1 MWDASV
7 TGSGSFTKAGGGTL
21 TFPATASIS
30 YTGSTFVSDGSLVD
44 LSSSASTFSGS
55 GGSGSDVVTSSPT
68 ETSTETS
75 TDVPVEPPVDAPI
88 DEIDEVDI
96 DETTDLEEE
105 QDVAEVPFDDDQ
117 LEELV
122 VIVEVS
128 VLTSNDSISVSGSD
142 SSSNI
147 SGGSIAAF
155 SRRLLALF
163 CKLMLAVAA
172 DVNRRCCSHHCTG
185 RLQRQ
190 VVLKLCSRTSRRRVS
205 KIG

>member
-1 MWDASV
+1 M

-21 TFPATASIS
+21 TFPSTASIS

-75 TDVPVEPPVDAPI
+75 TDVCPVEPPVDAPI

-128 VLTSNDSISVSGSD
+128 VLTSNDSPQCQGLILLPISPVD
-142 SSSNI
+142 P
-147 SGGSIAAF
+147 
-155 SRRLLALF
+155 
-163 CKLMLAVAA
+163 
-172 DVNRRCCSHHCTG
+172 
-185 RLQRQ
+185 
-190 VVLKLCSRTSRRRVS
+190 
-205 KIG
+205 